1 MYSIVV
7 RKLCT
12 LQSGLPSYFKYHL
25 APYCCYEIMDCVPS
39 VVIYVSVNSL
49 QRPIC
54 TFNSFTFLTQ
64 PLTLS
69 RMSAMK
75 IIYAPLCSLPH
86 IYNSQA
92 METTQVSI
100 NRSVDK
106 KAVERIPNGILLG
119 HNNNN
124 NKKNN
129 EILLFGTAWMDL
141 ECIMLSKISQT
152 EKNIYHMIS
161 LICGI

>member
-106 KAVERIPNGILLG
+106 KLWNVFPTEYYLVITTTTTTT
-119 HNNNN
+119 
-124 NKKNN
+124 KMKSY
-129 EILLFGTAWMDL
+129 FL
-141 ECIMLSKISQT
+141 EQHGWTQSVLC
-152 EKNIYHMIS
+152 
-161 LICGI
+161 